1 MSGLSI
7 VASVLVGLVSQAQP
21 EKPVVDPPQVE
32 APQVTQPEAQPE
44 QPLDTSDLP
53 EAEEIFKRYVA
64 ALGEPE
70 ALKKIQSVKIDGRY
84 VGRPFEFAARLTI
97 WREYPNKFHL
107 KIAEPAGETIEIG
120 FDGEKGW
127 ERQPGVGLRMI
138 EGLRLIELRDSSDFW
153 GEANWETR
161 YIEWKVLGRTSVD
174 GQKAL
179 GVYVKA
185 LSNREKALLFSEETG
200 LYLGSRTFTV
210 HPGTGKPAEFET
222 ILKPYKEFDGAKIPM
237 GMLQRFKGDEKA
249 TEFDYV
255 KLVVNPQEKH
265 DFSPPAELI
274 EKIKKES
281 TQPSEAPQPAPGNG
295 G

>member
-1 MSGLSI
+1 MAGLN
-7 VASVLVGLVSQAQP
+7 VLASVLVGLVAQAQP
-21 EKPVVDPPQVE
+21 DKPVVDRPQAEKPV
-32 APQVTQPEAQPE
+32 VTQPEAEPE
-44 QPLDTSDLP
+44 QPLDTSNLP
-53 EAEEIFKRYVA
+53 EAEAIFKRYVE
-64 ALGEPE
+64 ALGDPE
-70 ALKKIQSVKIDGRY
+70 AMKQIHSMKIDGRY

-107 KIAEPAGETIEIG
+107 KIAEPAGETIEVG
-120 FDGEKGW
+120 FDGSKGW

-161 YIEWKVLGRTSVD
+161 YIEWKVLGRTTVD

-210 HPGTGKPAEFET
+210 HPGTGQPSEFET
-222 ILKPYKEFDGAKIPM
+222 VLKPYKEFDGVKIPM

-255 KLVVNPQEKH
+255 KLVLNPDEKH
-265 DFSPPAELI
+265 DFSPPAELL
-274 EKIKKES
+274 EKIKNEKNKP
-281 TQPSEAPQPAPGNG
+281 TEAPQPGAG